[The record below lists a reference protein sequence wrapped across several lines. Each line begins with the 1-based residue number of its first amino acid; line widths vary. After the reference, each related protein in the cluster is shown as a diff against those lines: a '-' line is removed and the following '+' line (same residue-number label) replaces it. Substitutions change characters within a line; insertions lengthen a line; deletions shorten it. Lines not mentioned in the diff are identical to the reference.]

1 MIGKE
6 VSRGGSGWGSIGGI
20 ALALGIGA
28 LGVFMAHHPMIGSGF
43 RRIQIDLQDT
53 RLIHYLL
60 EHSYLWARRVPG
72 HRDLWSP
79 PFFYPAA
86 NVAAYSDLF
95 LSLGPV
101 YWFFRVF
108 GLSPDLSFGLWMVS
122 MSALNYAAGLWLFG
136 RGLGFGMPAS
146 VAGASLVAFGAPRV
160 NQMGHPQL
168 LPCFY
173 VLISVYALSRLAG
186 GGPMSRRARA
196 GYWLM
201 AVLAGVAQL
210 YGGAYLGWFLML
222 GTATATVAALALP
235 SCRTA
240 LLGMVKRDSW
250 MIVASAAVGVVLL
263 QPFLAHYLP
272 AAKEV
277 KEQFLP
283 TLRALHPGVWSWL
296 DMGPGSWLWGWTAGW
311 SPFRVLGFPQE
322 HHLGIGLLTPILC
335 AAGLYLCRERPICR
349 LAALAAGLLWLATT
363 YLPGDKLVFLAGG
376 VCCYCAAG
384 LFYETGHPLARG
396 MGLAVVLGLVLLPPF
411 PNPYVKV
418 LGLTAMVLCLLEI
431 RRLRD
436 DPRGWIIP
444 GLALAALGLKLFD
457 LTVIAISV
465 TMVVP
470 IAVLLAGYDRS
481 RWREV
486 VLGSLASLW
495 LFLFVVTFLDRPGVL
510 VGALVAAP
518 MSMAASAPRGWR
530 PTAGLLLRA
539 MLIAVPFLTL
549 FYTVDSLWLEYFR
562 VIPGALAMRA
572 IGRIVLILL
581 IPAALGLS
589 SLVELLAGRGWVVA
603 AWLVPLMCL
612 AEQGVTTETFDAAA
626 NRAKIMDLARR
637 IDRGR
642 LAFYYHPCDE
652 QPFHIYQLDAMW
664 ASLATGVPTING
676 STGYAP
682 RDWFDF
688 FFVDN
693 DPDMEVEDVLARWE
707 QARGLPPDRIQWIGA
722 DCPRKNPGRPA
733 GAPGESREG
742 AGREGQPRS
751 PVEP

>member
-1 MIGKE
+1 M
-6 VSRGGSGWGSIGGI
+6 
-20 ALALGIGA
+20 
-28 LGVFMAHHPMIGSGF
+28 
-43 RRIQIDLQDT
+43 
-53 RLIHYLL
+53 
-60 EHSYLWARRVPG
+60 
-72 HRDLWSP
+72 
-79 PFFYPAA
+79 
-86 NVAAYSDLF
+86 
-95 LSLGPV
+95 
-101 YWFFRVF
+101 
-108 GLSPDLSFGLWMVS
+108 
-122 MSALNYAAGLWLFG
+122 
-136 RGLGFGMPAS
+136 
-146 VAGASLVAFGAPRV
+146 
-160 NQMGHPQL
+160 
-168 LPCFY
+168 
-173 VLISVYALSRLAG
+173 
-186 GGPMSRRARA
+186 
-196 GYWLM
+196 
-201 AVLAGVAQL
+201 
-210 YGGAYLGWFLML
+210 
-222 GTATATVAALALP
+222 
-235 SCRTA
+235 
-240 LLGMVKRDSW
+240 
-250 MIVASAAVGVVLL
+250 
-263 QPFLAHYLP
+263 
-272 AAKEV
+272 
-277 KEQFLP
+277 
-283 TLRALHPGVWSWL
+283 
-296 DMGPGSWLWGWTAGW
+296 
-311 SPFRVLGFPQE
+311 
-322 HHLGIGLLTPILC
+322 
-335 AAGLYLCRERPICR
+335 
-349 LAALAAGLLWLATT
+349 
-363 YLPGDKLVFLAGG
+363 
-376 VCCYCAAG
+376 
-384 LFYETGHPLARG
+384 
-396 MGLAVVLGLVLLPPF
+396 
-411 PNPYVKV
+411 
-418 LGLTAMVLCLLEI
+418 
-431 RRLRD
+431 
-436 DPRGWIIP
+436 
-444 GLALAALGLKLFD
+444 
-457 LTVIAISV
+457 IAISV

-637 IDRGR
+637 IDHGR